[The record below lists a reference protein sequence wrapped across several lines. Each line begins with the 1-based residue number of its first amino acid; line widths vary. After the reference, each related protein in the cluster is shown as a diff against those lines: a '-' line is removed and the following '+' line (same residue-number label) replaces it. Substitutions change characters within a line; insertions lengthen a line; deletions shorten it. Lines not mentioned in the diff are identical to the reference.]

1 MIAKKTVQV
10 NTEPY
15 ATNDDIFVTYELE
28 YKGDVIKPGTKIK
41 ISGTTNTFVFKCLA
55 HNISLDSTWIDCWDD
70 NTKGIR
76 AFHVERLKGVVKPK
90 RSRRHKPNE

>member
-1 MIAKKTVQV
+1 MITKKTIEISA
-10 NTEPY
+10 EPY
-15 ATNDDIFVTYELE
+15 ATNDSIYVKYELE

-41 ISGTTNTFVFKCLA
+41 IKGLQGTFIFKCLA

-70 NTKGIR
+70 NTRGLR
-76 AFHVERLKGVVKPK
+76 AFHVDRLKGVVKAK